1 MIEITVVYDNNA
13 GRGLGKGWGFSCSIE
28 TDEQKILFD
37 TGWDGGLLLENM
49 AALGI
54 DIREYDILL
63 LSHQHWDHIG
73 GLPTVLN
80 ANPNIEVY
88 ALESSSKKLKNEIQK
103 RAKLNE
109 INGMCKIA
117 EGVYSTGELGDS
129 IKEQALLLDTDKGV
143 YIISGCAHP
152 GLPAIIEVASSIGNV
167 RGIIGGLHDCQDI
180 EAMQDLE
187 LIGAGHCTSNIDAIK
202 EKYKKSFVHIEAGYR
217 ITI

>member
-1 MIEITVVYDNNA
+1 MEITVVYDNDA
-13 GRGLGKGWGFSCSIE
+13 GEGLEEGWGFSCSIE

-49 AALGI
+49 TNLGL

-73 GLPTVLN
+73 GLPAVLN
-80 ANPNIEVY
+80 ANPKIEVY
-88 ALESSSKKLKNEIQK
+88 ALASFSKKLKDEIRI

-109 INGMCKIA
+109 INGMCKLA
-117 EGVYSTGELGDS
+117 ERVYSTGELGDG
-129 IKEQALLLDTDKGV
+129 IKEQTLLLDTDKGV

-180 EAMQDLE
+180 EAMKGLE
-187 LIGAGHCTSNIDAIK
+187 LIGAGHCTSNIDTIK
-202 EKYKKSFVHIEAGYR
+202 EKYPNSFVHIEAGYR
-217 ITI
+217 IRI

>member
-1 MIEITVVYDNNA
+1 MEITVVYDNNS

-28 TDEQKILFD
+28 TDDKKILFD

-49 AALGI
+49 ATLGM

-73 GLPTVLN
+73 GLPAVLN
-80 ANPNIEVY
+80 ANPKIEVY
-88 ALESSSKKLKNEIQK
+88 TLASFSEKLKKEIQK
-103 RAKLNE
+103 RTKLNE

-117 EGVYSTGELGDS
+117 EGVYSTGELGD
-129 IKEQALLLDTDKGV
+129 IVKEQALLLDTDKGIYV
-143 YIISGCAHP
+143 ISGCAHP
-152 GLPAIIEVASSIGNV
+152 GLPAIMEVAGSIGNV

-180 EAMQDLE
+180 EAMRDLE

-202 EKYKKSFVHIEAGYR
+202 EKYPNSFVHIEAGYC
-217 ITI
+217 IHI